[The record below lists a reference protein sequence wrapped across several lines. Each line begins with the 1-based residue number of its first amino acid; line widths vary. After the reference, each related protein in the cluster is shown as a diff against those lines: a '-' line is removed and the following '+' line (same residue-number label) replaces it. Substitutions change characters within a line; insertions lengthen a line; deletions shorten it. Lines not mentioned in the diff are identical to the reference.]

1 MEKQQNRIK
10 VTVEDVSKILRALR
24 AKKGLTQ
31 KAVADELGIS
41 QSNFSKMENG
51 LLEPS
56 AIQWMIFCQLMGIST
71 EMILQEKRRQR
82 PVAPALDR

>member
-10 VTVEDVSKILRALR
+10 VTVEDVSRLLRALR
-24 AKKGLTQ
+24 IKRGMTQ

-56 AIQWMIFCQLMGIST
+56 AIQWMTFCQLMGIST
-71 EMILQEKRRQR
+71 ETILQDKRRQK
-82 PVAPALDR
+82 PAVLSPN

>member
-1 MEKQQNRIK
+1 MQMEKQQNRIK
-10 VTVEDVSKILRALR
+10 VSVEDVARVLHTLRK
-24 AKKGLTQ
+24 KKGLTQ

-56 AIQWMIFCQLMGIST
+56 AIQWMTFCQLMGIST
-71 EMILQEKRRQR
+71 EALLQDKRRQKIT
-82 PVAPALDR
+82 V

>member
-1 MEKQQNRIK
+1 MEKQQKIK
-10 VTVEDVSKILRALR
+10 ITVEDVARVLKTLR
-24 AKKGLTQ
+24 KKKNMTQ

-56 AIQWMIFCQLMGIST
+56 AIQWMIFCQLTGISA
-71 EMILQEKRRQR
+71 ELLLQEKRRSKQ
-82 PVAPALDR
+82 V

>member
-1 MEKQQNRIK
+1 MEKQHTRIK
-10 VTVEDVSKILRALR
+10 VTVEDISRLLHSLRK
-24 AKKGLTQ
+24 KKGMTQ

-56 AIQWMIFCQLMGIST
+56 AIQWMTFCQMMGIST
-71 EMILQEKRRQR
+71 EAILQEKRRQKAG
-82 PVAPALDR
+82 V